1 MTKKERQKL
10 KYLMDLES
18 KIEELC
24 DRNRS
29 SIFINKAI
37 AKAMDELLLTVEE
50 EFVNFSDSLG
60 D

>member
-1 MTKKERQKL
+1 
-10 KYLMDLES
+10 MDLES